1 MPFGTMCFSAVQGAD
16 EGADAADYVKRMR
29 QQNKLIM
36 GIGHRIKSL
45 SNPDMRV
52 TIIKDYALKH
62 FKNNKVL
69 DFAMAVE
76 QVQSISGLLTPVN
89 SRTICGNTM
98 TCLFTVRHVCASW
111 LVLSRTRN
119 INGGAVVLRHDV
131 GSGVYR
137 SFSRSTDNTSILA
150 PQVTTKKRETLILNV
165 DGCIAACFVDLL
177 RSCGAFTQEEVNFAM
192 IYPFLLLACV
202 SCCRRPCQHP

>member
-1 MPFGTMCFSAVQGAD
+1 
-16 EGADAADYVKRMR
+16 MR

-76 QVQSISGLLTPVN
+76 QVGCSDARGHVVTFVV
-89 SRTICGNTM
+89 RRIC
-98 TCLFTVRHVCASW
+98 
-111 LVLSRTRN
+111 
-119 INGGAVVLRHDV
+119 
-131 GSGVYR
+131 
-137 SFSRSTDNTSILA
+137 
-150 PQVTTKKRETLILNV
+150 E
-165 DGCIAACFVDLL
+165 
-177 RSCGAFTQEEVNFAM
+177 
-192 IYPFLLLACV
+192 PFE
-202 SCCRRPCQHP
+202 H

>member
-1 MPFGTMCFSAVQGAD
+1 MLESYAQFLSSEGSKGLNGGGLKLEVLPIFMFVTQGAD
-16 EGADAADYVKRMR
+16 EGADAAEYVKRMR

-76 QVQSISGLLTPVN
+76 QVGLLDVN
-89 SRTICGNTM
+89 R
-98 TCLFTVRHVCASW
+98 F
-111 LVLSRTRN
+111 
-119 INGGAVVLRHDV
+119 
-131 GSGVYR
+131 
-137 SFSRSTDNTSILA
+137 
-150 PQVTTKKRETLILNV
+150 LIL
-165 DGCIAACFVDLL
+165 L
-177 RSCGAFTQEEVNFAM
+177 R
-192 IYPFLLLACV
+192 L
-202 SCCRRPCQHP
+202 

>member
-1 MPFGTMCFSAVQGAD
+1 MSAMVRTTVMCGPDSNMQLIPWTAKLKGAD
-16 EGADAADYVKRMR
+16 EGADAAEYVKRMR

-76 QVQSISGLLTPVN
+76 QVRS
-89 SRTICGNTM
+89 
-98 TCLFTVRHVCASW
+98 LF
-111 LVLSRTRN
+111 
-119 INGGAVVLRHDV
+119 G
-131 GSGVYR
+131 
-137 SFSRSTDNTSILA
+137 
-150 PQVTTKKRETLILNV
+150 
-165 DGCIAACFVDLL
+165 
-177 RSCGAFTQEEVNFAM
+177 
-192 IYPFLLLACV
+192 
-202 SCCRRPCQHP
+202 

>member
-1 MPFGTMCFSAVQGAD
+1 MSFDSMCLFDVQGAD

-52 TIIKDYALKH
+52 TIIKEYALKH

-76 QVQSISGLLTPVN
+76 QVQFISGLREYIHPSDV
-89 SRTICGNTM
+89 IIVFIDEI
-98 TCLFTVRHVCASW
+98 TCLFSWRHICALW
-111 LVLSRTRN
+111 LVLGDVAYLYGVSFGLASRN
-119 INGGAVVLRHDV
+119 LSLD
-131 GSGVYR
+131 
-137 SFSRSTDNTSILA
+137 
-150 PQVTTKKRETLILNV
+150 
-165 DGCIAACFVDLL
+165 
-177 RSCGAFTQEEVNFAM
+177 
-192 IYPFLLLACV
+192 
-202 SCCRRPCQHP
+202 

>member
-1 MPFGTMCFSAVQGAD
+1 MYAIANAQGAD
-16 EGADAADYVKRMR
+16 EGVDAAEYVKRMR

-76 QVQSISGLLTPVN
+76 QVRQ
-89 SRTICGNTM
+89 
-98 TCLFTVRHVCASW
+98 
-111 LVLSRTRN
+111 
-119 INGGAVVLRHDV
+119 
-131 GSGVYR
+131 
-137 SFSRSTDNTSILA
+137 
-150 PQVTTKKRETLILNV
+150 
-165 DGCIAACFVDLL
+165 
-177 RSCGAFTQEEVNFAM
+177 
-192 IYPFLLLACV
+192 
-202 SCCRRPCQHP
+202 

>member
-1 MPFGTMCFSAVQGAD
+1 MKGGGDLTNGACFALFTQGAD
-16 EGADAADYVKRMR
+16 EGADAAEYVKRMR

-76 QVQSISGLLTPVN
+76 QVGWLDA
-89 SRTICGNTM
+89 
-98 TCLFTVRHVCASW
+98 RHHF
-111 LVLSRTRN
+111 
-119 INGGAVVLRHDV
+119 VLR
-131 GSGVYR
+131 
-137 SFSRSTDNTSILA
+137 
-150 PQVTTKKRETLILNV
+150 
-165 DGCIAACFVDLL
+165 
-177 RSCGAFTQEEVNFAM
+177 
-192 IYPFLLLACV
+192 V
-202 SCCRRPCQHP
+202 SERDSAVRWIRIP

>member
-1 MPFGTMCFSAVQGAD
+1 MCSFDVQGAD

-52 TIIKDYALKH
+52 TIIKEYALKH

-76 QVQSISGLLTPVN
+76 QVLFMSGLRGYLHPSDLT
-89 SRTICGNTM
+89 
-98 TCLFTVRHVCASW
+98 
-111 LVLSRTRN
+111 
-119 INGGAVVLRHDV
+119 
-131 GSGVYR
+131 
-137 SFSRSTDNTSILA
+137 
-150 PQVTTKKRETLILNV
+150 
-165 DGCIAACFVDLL
+165 
-177 RSCGAFTQEEVNFAM
+177 NFL
-192 IYPFLLLACV
+192 Y
-202 SCCRRPCQHP
+202 